1 MSRYL
6 SVAVALSLLVLTAC
20 GVGGDTTVVSNNDLR
35 PAQPDL
41 SDQLFQPN
49 KIVQVDIKM
58 DPDDYDILRN
68 EGRYFATIA
77 TGCASEFEYS
87 RFKATVSVDGKI
99 LEDVLARKKGFL
111 GSLSASRP
119 SFKLNFDELR
129 PGRRHYGLER
139 MTLNNNLQDSSTP
152 TPAWLMNSSGR
163 QAWPRPDAIS
173 LALASMARIW
183 VFTRM

>member
-6 SVAVALSLLVLTAC
+6 SVAVALTLLTLSAC

-49 KIVQVDIKM
+49 EIVQVDIKM

-77 TGCASEFEYS
+77 TGMC
-87 RFKATVSVDGKI
+87 
-99 LEDVLARKKGFL
+99 
-111 GSLSASRP
+111 
-119 SFKLNFDELR
+119 
-129 PGRRHYGLER
+129 ER
-139 MTLNNNLQDSSTP
+139 
-152 TPAWLMNSSGR
+152 
-163 QAWPRPDAIS
+163 I
-173 LALASMARIW
+173 
-183 VFTRM
+183 